1 MLAVNR
7 DQHWPLTAWLAMII
21 LRVPSPFAWHP
32 AKGADTRWCDR
43 PAVRGGL
50 NPNGDRSS
58 GGQQPEG
65 LIPARISPPAH
76 PALPLIF
83 RPSHS
88 YTCCRCRPG
97 PLLPPRY
104 HEDQKGLIAFWLQ
117 ERSLRRSGTA
127 AEQLQAAF
135 GSRVV
140 SSRPE
145 ASSPSASPWTMPS
158 GCSVPVPATA
168 HDVGRN
174 FVDGASADFPLS
186 RGRPLARQLA

>member
-21 LRVPSPFAWHP
+21 LKVLSPSAWHP

-83 RPSHS
+83 RLSHS
-88 YTCCRCRPG
+88 CTCCRCRPG

-135 GSRVV
+135 GSRGCTEQARGKLAERFTMDHAFRLLRTCACN
-140 SSRPE
+140 SSR
-145 ASSPSASPWTMPS
+145 
-158 GCSVPVPATA
+158 
-168 HDVGRN
+168 R
-174 FVDGASADFPLS
+174 
-186 RGRPLARQLA
+186 RPQLR